1 MSGSHHD
8 PDPTRY
14 DLRTV
19 QQREQDDAAQ
29 LALRLDNL
37 LDAHEAMS
45 ATVASQGRALAE
57 LRTQLET
64 ITGAA
69 MHDLSVESHR
79 TEQVEGRVTA
89 LEQAFEKLVDR
100 VQVALLQEG
109 GQ

>member
-57 LRTQLET
+57 LRSQLET
-64 ITGAA
+64 ITSAA

-89 LEQAFEKLVDR
+89 LEQAFERLVDR

-109 GQ
+109 I